1 MAVFVLD
8 VKTTDRKIDL
18 LEINELPE
26 AILYTSFMYKDRD
39 AVVWRYSEKKTS
51 SKNLTKFAGNQLKD
65 DFNASAL
72 QITAG

>member
-1 MAVFVLD
+1 MLD

-18 LEINELPE
+18 LEINELPK
-26 AILYTSFMYKDRD
+26 AMLYTSFMYKDRN

-65 DFNASAL
+65 DFIAAAL
-72 QITAG
+72 QLMVG

>member
-39 AVVWRYSEKKTS
+39 AVV
-51 SKNLTKFAGNQLKD
+51 
-65 DFNASAL
+65 
-72 QITAG
+72 